1 MAETVKK
8 VSFKST
14 TRTVNLLGR
23 DNVLDYRSAILE
35 LVKNSYDA
43 FSNQVNIRIIG
54 KDIIINESQK
64 RDGEIYK

>member
-1 MAETVKK
+1 MAEKVKEI
-8 VSFKST
+8 SFKST
-14 TRTVNLLGR
+14 ARTVNLLGR

-54 KDIIINESQK
+54 KDITINK
-64 RDGEIYK
+64 KNTKKLLLYR